1 MNDILSNQLEN
12 VSILFKGWENSHHAE
27 KVWKHF
33 CTLMMRMWQCSFWG
47 VSLVFVYHLNNMHV
61 VDVDISQSLVACQE
75 KKVLR
80 VFQSPRRLVTCG
92 FVQAFARLCAFA
104 HKGCLLLKPFGLT
117 HYKKWVTTDIK
128 HCLDTYDE
136 VLI

>member
-1 MNDILSNQLEN
+1 
-12 VSILFKGWENSHHAE
+12 
-27 KVWKHF
+27 
-33 CTLMMRMWQCSFWG
+33 
-47 VSLVFVYHLNNMHV
+47 MHV

-75 KKVLR
+75 KVLR

-117 HYKKWVTTDIK
+117 HYKKWLTTEIK
-128 HCLDTYDE
+128 LCLDTYDE
-136 VLI
+136 ILI